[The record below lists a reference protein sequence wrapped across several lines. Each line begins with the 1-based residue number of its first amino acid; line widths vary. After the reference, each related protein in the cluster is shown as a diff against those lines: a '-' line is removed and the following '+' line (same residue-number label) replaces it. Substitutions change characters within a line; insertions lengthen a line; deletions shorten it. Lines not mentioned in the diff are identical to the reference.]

1 MFWLGHGAD
10 PTPLTWDEVLATLGL
25 ASVTFGMLAL
35 LSYRAV
41 LRYAPGQ
48 DIRRRLTAW
57 AVLGA
62 ALVVGLLG
70 AFLRSAFRQLSEAR
84 PPDGFHGHY
93 RGWGG
98 QVAMYR
104 NYHIEV
110 TRDQAGDY
118 RVFVTDAYRR
128 PISPK
133 FLRGSLR
140 AEKGDDP
147 IPLEPSLD
155 NAYATARLPREVRQ
169 VRLLLTLPEKSVEY
183 RFDFEQRPGPPL
195 PPQLCGER

>member
-1 MFWLGHGAD
+1 M
-10 PTPLTWDEVLATLGL
+10 ATLGL
-25 ASVTFGMLAL
+25 AGVTFAMLAL

-41 LRYAPGQ
+41 LRYVSGPE
-48 DIRRRLTAW
+48 IRRRLAAW
-57 AVLGA
+57 AVVGA
-62 ALVVGLLG
+62 LLAIGLIG

-93 RGWGG
+93 RGQGG

-110 TRDQAGDY
+110 TRNLAGEY

-128 PISPK
+128 SISPK
-133 FLRGSLR
+133 FFGGNVR
-140 AEKGDDP
+140 AESGGDS

-169 VRLLLTLPEKSVEY
+169 IRLLLTLPGQSLNL
-183 RFDFEQRPGPPL
+183 RFDFSQRLGPPL
-195 PPQLCGER
+195 PPQLCGEGTQ